1 MRSFI
6 VVVALL
12 ALAGCSTLTLAPSDF
27 AWPVMSELT
36 ADKAGTVSEDRYH
49 LSFNIKPLMQE
60 ELQDSVNGAGKS
72 VSVIR
77 DRQGFYFVT
86 GPKFKNVYVFQHAAE
101 GLALVSSFN
110 VHPTGLANPEFNQ
123 RPPHIQL
130 LNGRDKTVLLT
141 RSGVFTPPTPAPA
154 PGGGK

>member
-36 ADKAGTVSEDRYH
+36 ADKAGTVTEDRYH

-60 ELQDSVNGAGKS
+60 ELQDSVNVAGKTI
-72 VSVIR
+72 SVIR
-77 DRQGFYFVT
+77 DRQGFYYVA
-86 GPKFKNVYVFQHAAE
+86 GPKFKKVYVFQHTTDGL
-101 GLALVSSFN
+101 GLAKSFI
-110 VHPTGLANPEFNQ
+110 VHETGLTNPEFNQ
-123 RPPHIQL
+123 RPPYVQL
-130 LNGRDKTVLLT
+130 LNGRDKPLLLT
-141 RSGVFTPPTPAPA
+141 RSGVTTPPAAPA
-154 PGGGK
+154 KGEGK